1 LINKW
6 INDNWKLLEITSKKV
21 LHNRW
26 REGISEYYLY
36 LIKRGSIPPNP
47 ERHFYYFMV
56 NLNKSSSAINYTPKT
71 LKGGDLDYEF
81 GDDNY
86 SERKGDMMLDLDDE
100 VAVDFLLNNENN
112 ERWLKIYDL
121 VFRGGLEMDL
131 FERILFQYIFLD
143 GLSIRDIVKITGN
156 SQDYI
161 YKQRRALIERIKEK
175 I

>member
-1 LINKW
+1 VINKW
-6 INDNWKLLEITSKKV
+6 INENIKTLESISKKV
-21 LHNRW
+21 LFDRW
-26 REGISEYYLY
+26 REGLSEYYFY
-36 LIKRGSIPPNP
+36 LERKGTIPTNP
-47 ERHFYYFMV
+47 EKHFYYFMT
-56 NLNKSSSAINYTPKT
+56 NLKKGNSAINYTPKT
-71 LKGGDLDYEF
+71 LKSNGSDFDVSDY
-81 GDDNY
+81 
-86 SERKGDMMLDLDDE
+86 SHTERKLDMMLDLDDE

-131 FERILFQYIFLD
+131 FERILFQYIFLE

-161 YKQRRALIERIKEK
+161 YKQRRALIEKIKNK